1 MKKYKFLFAISV
13 IAIGLMSVLLA
24 SINEK
29 KEEKESLLSV
39 PKIEKWETK
48 NEEFRK
54 FYPREF
60 DSWKQ
65 TKNSDQIDDMLK
77 LHPEMVVLWAGY
89 AFSKDYNAP
98 RGHFYAIDDVSNS
111 LRTGAPTDNH
121 YQVLVGHVNRLM
133 FQELCM
139 KKETMN
145 ISQGNGQNM
154 VLI

>member
-54 FYPREF
+54 FYPREY
-60 DSWKQ
+60 DSWKK
-65 TKNSDQIDDMLK
+65 TKESDQIDDMLAK
-77 LHPEMVVLWAGY
+77 YPDYVVLWAGY
-89 AFSKDYNAP
+89 PFSKDYNSP
-98 RGHFYAIDDVSNS
+98 RGHFYAIEDSRNS
-111 LRTGAPTDNH
+111 LRLAT
-121 YQVLVGHVNRLM
+121 LILE
-133 FQELCM
+133 EL
-139 KKETMN
+139 N
-145 ISQGNGQNM
+145 QSQRITSPDKSQ
-154 VLI
+154 I